1 MTETILVSACL
12 LGLETRYDGSHNLND
27 SILRYLRA
35 EGRTAIPIC
44 PEQLAGLA
52 TPRPRTWFT
61 EGDGEAVL
69 DGGGRMVDELGAD
82 MAPAFLRG
90 AQMSLQIARLNQ
102 CKTAILKQRSPSC
115 GCRTIYL
122 ESENIKG
129 MGVTAALL
137 SRNGIKLLSEE
148 DFPAE

>member
-1 MTETILVSACL
+1 MAETILVSACL
-12 LGLETRYDGSHNLND
+12 LGLETRYDGSHNLNS
-27 SILRYLRA
+27 SIIEYLRT
-35 EGRTAIPIC
+35 EELTAIPIC

-52 TPRPRTWFT
+52 TPRPKTRFT
-61 EGDGEAVL
+61 AGDGEAVL
-69 DGGGRMVDELGAD
+69 DGVGRMEDELGTD
-82 MAPAFLRG
+82 MALVFLRG

-102 CKTAILKQRSPSC
+102 CNRAILKQRSPSC

-122 ESENIKG
+122 QTEKTEG

-148 DFPAE
+148 DFPSE